1 MSDADIQATLQEVD
15 NELEFR
21 PLSAQEEVNLE
32 KEEQEEYE
40 RLILSNK
47 EEELT
52 SEQDSPSTVTEQS
65 PSTTTPINEQQTQS
79 ESPVNLEA
87 LENLMSTLPPE
98 VSQILAM
105 AIPQLDSE
113 SNLLDL
119 VELMNSQMDGEI
131 SDSVLEDL
139 ETLFE

>member
-1 MSDADIQATLQEVD
+1 MNSNV
-15 NELEFR
+15 R

-65 PSTTTPINEQQTQS
+65 PSTTPINEQQTQS

>member
-1 MSDADIQATLQEVD
+1 MNSNV
-15 NELEFR
+15 R